1 MLMLAGCG
9 QYSVTLHPI
18 EKSDIFSVPAGS
30 RVLWEVEMRTHTI
43 IVEKDGWFLSD
54 MYLQEVM
61 EAKVE

>member
-9 QYSVTLHPI
+9 YSPVTLHPI
-18 EKSDIFSVPAGS
+18 EKSDIFSVPAGAK
-30 RVLWEVEMRTHTI
+30 VLWEVEMRTQSI